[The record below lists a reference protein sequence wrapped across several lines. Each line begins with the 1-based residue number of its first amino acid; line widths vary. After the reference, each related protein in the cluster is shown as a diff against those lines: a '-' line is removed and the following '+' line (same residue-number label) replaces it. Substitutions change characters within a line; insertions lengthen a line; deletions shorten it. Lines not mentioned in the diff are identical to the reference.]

1 MIRTHRVGVALRY
14 ALRNDLLV
22 AVLVT
27 RVLAV
32 VALHASA
39 FEEELAAEGAQDD
52 SVNLLLYELMP
63 VLLVDLLLALAD
75 GPLTTESASVVRA
88 LSHVRLDCKW
98 R

>member
-1 MIRTHRVGVALRY
+1 M
-14 ALRNDLLV
+14 
-22 AVLVT
+22 T

-52 SVNLLLYELMP
+52 GVELLLKELVS
-63 VLLVDLLLALAD
+63 VLLVDLFLALTD
-75 GPLTTESASVVRA
+75 GPLTTESAGVVRA